1 MMPGFSRFKLAA
13 LAALAATAS
22 LSGCS
27 DSRNTLNCP
36 GMAILADAAV
46 RPVLKP
52 GMAATD
58 PSAVLYTVRVQN
70 IEGSCTLDRRAG
82 ETTSDLTLTFRATR
96 APSGQAAHYVI
107 PYFLAINQAE
117 RVINKRVFNLRL
129 DFAPGASS
137 VTVQVAVPQTTLKL
151 ENGRLPTDYQFLAG
165 LQISDAEQAYRKTM
179 GPYTP

>member
-1 MMPGFSRFKLAA
+1 MMPRFSRSRLAA

-22 LSGCS
+22 LLGCS
-27 DSRNTLNCP
+27 DARSTLNCP
-36 GMAILADAAV
+36 GLAILADAAV

-52 GMAATD
+52 GTAATD

-70 IEGSCTLDRRAG
+70 IEGSCSLERRTG
-82 ETTSDLTLTFRATR
+82 ETDSNLTLTFRSTR
-96 APSGQAAHYVI
+96 APSGHAAHYVV
-107 PYFLAINQAE
+107 PYFLAINQGE
-117 RVINKRVFNLRL
+117 RLINKRVFNLRI

-137 VTVQVAVPQTTLKL
+137 VTVQTAITQTTLRL

-165 LQISDAEQAYRKTM
+165 LQISEAELAYLKTM